1 MARRAAGPGRV
12 VLTGGPLGVAE
23 VVAVARGRVPV
34 ELGSEGRK
42 RMAAAREVVERAVTE
57 GRRVYGVSTGFGLL
71 ANTAVDPADLEELQ
85 RRIVLSHATGTG
97 DPLEVEV
104 VRAMQL
110 LRARTLTQ
118 GYSGVRP
125 VVVEALVALL
135 AAGVTPV
142 IPEHG
147 SVGASG
153 DLAQLAHLALPLL
166 GEGEVELDG
175 RRLPAAEGLRLA
187 GLEPLRL
194 SFKEGLS
201 LVNGTEGMLA
211 LACLAVA
218 DAEALAAMADVACA
232 MSIEGL
238 LGTDRPFQARLHE
251 LRPHP
256 GQVASA
262 ANLRTMLAGSP
273 ILASHRHSDHAI
285 QDAYSLRCA
294 PQVHGACRD
303 VVAFARQV
311 VERELGSVTDNPVV
325 FAASDEVV
333 SVGNFH
339 GEPLAFVLDFLAI
352 ALAELADI
360 SERRVDRLLDPALNH
375 DLPPFLA
382 RDPGLNSG
390 LMLTQYTAAALV
402 ADCKVLAHP
411 ASVDSIPTSGNQED
425 HVSMGW
431 TAGLKLRRVTPTSAA
446 PWPSRPCAP
455 PRRSTCAPRC
465 ARGRR
470 WRPSWTG
477 SASRSRP
484 WTRTATWPPTW
495 PPSSA
500 WWPTAPWSPPPRRWR
515 APRVTRPGKEPI
527 AWKVHGSS
535 APRGGLSCPAGA
547 GSRRPP
553 CGCSA
558 TTSTP
563 RSPSGPTTWSSTAA
577 PAGRPATGRP
587 STGSWP
593 PCAASATT
601 RPCWSSRASRSGCSG
616 PTASPPGCCWPTP
629 CWCRSGP
636 AGTSSASWRRPG
648 SPCTGR

>member
-1 MARRAAGPGRV
+1 MRGMTRRGEQGAAPDRV

-23 VVAVARGRVPV
+23 VVAVAWGRVLG
-34 ELGSEGRK
+34 ELGGEDRK
-42 RMAAAREVVERAVTE
+42 RMAAPRDVVERAVAE

-85 RRIVLSHATGTG
+85 RRIVLSHATATG
-97 DPLEVEV
+97 DPMEVEV
-104 VRAMQL
+104 VRGMQL

-118 GYSGVRP
+118 GHSGVRP
-125 VVVEALVALL
+125 VVVEALLALL

-166 GEGEVELDG
+166 GEGEVQVDG
-175 RRLPAAEGLRLA
+175 RRVPAAEGLRLA

-211 LACLAVA
+211 LACLAIA
-218 DAEALAAMADVACA
+218 DAEALTAMADVACA

-325 FAASDEVV
+325 FAES
-333 SVGNFH
+333 
-339 GEPLAFVLDFLAI
+339 
-352 ALAELADI
+352 
-360 SERRVDRLLDPALNH
+360 DPALNH

-402 ADCKVLAHP
+402 AECKVLAHP

-431 TAGLKLRRVTPTSAA
+431 TAGLKLRRVTANVRRALAIEALCAA
-446 PWPSRPCAP
+446 QAIDL
-455 PRRSTCAPRC
+455 RSPL
-465 ARGRR
+465 
-470 WRPSWTG
+470 
-477 SASRSRP
+477 
-484 WTRTATWPPTW
+484 
-495 PPSSA
+495 
-500 WWPTAPWSPPPRRWR
+500 
-515 APRVTRPGKEPI
+515 RPGAAVAAVLDRVREHVP
-527 AWKVHGSS
+527 ALDSDRYL
-535 APRGGLSCPAGA
+535 APDLAALERLVVDRTLVAA
-547 GSRRPP
+547 
-553 CGCSA
+553 A
-558 TTSTP
+558 EEVV
-563 RSPSGPTTWSSTAA
+563 GPL
-577 PAGRPATGRP
+577 G
-587 STGSWP
+587 
-593 PCAASATT
+593 
-601 RPCWSSRASRSGCSG
+601 
-616 PTASPPGCCWPTP
+616 
-629 CWCRSGP
+629 
-636 AGTSSASWRRPG
+636 
-648 SPCTGR
+648 

>member
-1 MARRAAGPGRV
+1 MTRRGEEGARPGRV

-23 VVAVARGRVPV
+23 VVAVARGQVPV
-34 ELGSEGRK
+34 ELAEEGRK
-42 RMAAAREVVERAVTE
+42 RMAAARDVVERAVTE

-85 RRIVLSHATGTG
+85 RRIVLSHATATG
-97 DPLEVEV
+97 DPLDVEV

-125 VVVEALVALL
+125 LVVEALVALL

-166 GEGEVELDG
+166 GEGEVLVDG
-175 RRLPAAEGLRLA
+175 RRLAAAEGLRQA
-187 GLEPLRL
+187 GLAPVRL

-262 ANLRTMLAGSP
+262 ANLRRMLAGSP

-303 VVAFARQV
+303 VVAFARQL

-325 FAASDEVV
+325 FAETDEVI

-339 GEPLAFVLDFLAI
+339 GEPLAFALDFLAI

-402 ADCKVLAHP
+402 ADCKILAHP

-431 TAGLKLRRVTPTSAA
+431 TAGLKLRRVIANVRRALAIEALCAAQAIDLRAPLRPGAAVSAVM
-446 PWPSRPCAP
+446 
-455 PRRSTCAPRC
+455 
-465 ARGRR
+465 GQV
-470 WRPSWTG
+470 
-477 SASRSRP
+477 RSRVP
-484 WTRTATWPPTW
+484 ALDDDRYL
-495 PPSSA
+495 
-500 WWPTAPWSPPPRRWR
+500 APDL
-515 APRVTRPGKEPI
+515 AALE
-527 AWKVHGSS
+527 
-535 APRGGLSCPAGA
+535 GLVADGTLVA
-547 GSRRPP
+547 
-553 CGCSA
+553 A
-558 TTSTP
+558 AEEVV
-563 RSPSGPTTWSSTAA
+563 GPL
-577 PAGRPATGRP
+577 G
-587 STGSWP
+587 
-593 PCAASATT
+593 
-601 RPCWSSRASRSGCSG
+601 
-616 PTASPPGCCWPTP
+616 
-629 CWCRSGP
+629 
-636 AGTSSASWRRPG
+636 
-648 SPCTGR
+648 

>member
-1 MARRAAGPGRV
+1 MRAMTRRGEEAGPAPGRV

-23 VVAVARGRVPV
+23 VVAVARDRVPV
-34 ELGSEGRK
+34 ELGDEGRK

-85 RRIVLSHATGTG
+85 RRIVLSHATATG

-104 VRAMQL
+104 VRGMQL

-118 GYSGVRP
+118 GFSGVRP
-125 VVVEALVALL
+125 VVVETLVALL
-135 AAGVTPV
+135 AAGITPV

-153 DLAQLAHLALPLL
+153 DLAQLA
-166 GEGEVELDG
+166 EGEVELDG
-175 RRLPAAEGLRLA
+175 RRLPAAEGLAVA

-256 GQVASA
+256 GQLASA

-303 VVAFARQV
+303 VIAFARQV

-325 FAASDEVV
+325 FAATDEVV

-402 ADCKVLAHP
+402 AECKVLAHP

-431 TAGLKLRRVTPTSAA
+431 TAGLKLRRVTANVRRALAIEALCAA
-446 PWPSRPCAP
+446 QAIDL
-455 PRRSTCAPRC
+455 
-465 ARGRR
+465 RG
-470 WRPSWTG
+470 PL
-477 SASRSRP
+477 
-484 WTRTATWPPTW
+484 
-495 PPSSA
+495 
-500 WWPTAPWSPPPRRWR
+500 
-515 APRVTRPGKEPI
+515 RPGAAVAAVMDRVREQVPPLDEDRYL
-527 AWKVHGSS
+527 
-535 APRGGLSCPAGA
+535 APDLAAVERLVADGTLVAA
-547 GSRRPP
+547 
-553 CGCSA
+553 A
-558 TTSTP
+558 EEVV
-563 RSPSGPTTWSSTAA
+563 GPL
-577 PAGRPATGRP
+577 G
-587 STGSWP
+587 
-593 PCAASATT
+593 
-601 RPCWSSRASRSGCSG
+601 
-616 PTASPPGCCWPTP
+616 
-629 CWCRSGP
+629 
-636 AGTSSASWRRPG
+636 
-648 SPCTGR
+648 

>member
-1 MARRAAGPGRV
+1 MVGLSSSQSRIRTRDAAAKRTYDAGMTRREGTGPGRV
-12 VLTGGPLGVAE
+12 LLTGGPLRVAE
-23 VVAVARGRVPV
+23 VVAVARWHVPV
-34 ELGSEGRK
+34 ELGEKGRK
-42 RMAAAREVVERAVTE
+42 RMAGARDVVERAVA
-57 GRRVYGVSTGFGLL
+57 GVRLVYGVSTGFGLL
-71 ANTAVDPADLEELQ
+71 ANTAGDPGDLEELQ

-97 DPLEVEV
+97 DPLDVEV

-118 GYSGVRP
+118 GHSGVRP
-125 VVVEALVALL
+125 VVVEALLALL

-153 DLAQLAHLALPLL
+153 DLAQLAHLAL
-166 GEGEVELDG
+166 
-175 RRLPAAEGLRLA
+175 
-187 GLEPLRL
+187 
-194 SFKEGLS
+194 S

-218 DAEALAAMADVACA
+218 DAEALAAMADLACA

-256 GQVASA
+256 GQAASA
-262 ANLRTMLAGSP
+262 ANLRGLLAGSP

-311 VERELGSVTDNPVV
+311 IERELGSVTDNPVV
-325 FAASDEVV
+325 FADSGDVV

-352 ALAELADI
+352 ALAELADV

-402 ADCKVLAHP
+402 SECKVLAHP

-431 TAGLKLRRVTPTSAA
+431 TAGLKLRRVLANVRRTIAIEALCAA
-446 PWPSRPCAP
+446 QAVDM
-455 PRRSTCAPRC
+455 RSPL
-465 ARGRR
+465 
-470 WRPSWTG
+470 
-477 SASRSRP
+477 
-484 WTRTATWPPTW
+484 
-495 PPSSA
+495 
-500 WWPTAPWSPPPRRWR
+500 
-515 APRVTRPGKEPI
+515 RPGPAVGAALARLRAEVP
-527 AWKVHGSS
+527 ALDSDRYL
-535 APRGGLSCPAGA
+535 APDLAAVESQVASGA
-547 GSRRPP
+547 LV
-553 CGCSA
+553 A
-558 TTSTP
+558 AAEQVT
-563 RSPSGPTTWSSTAA
+563 GPL
-577 PAGRPATGRP
+577 R
-587 STGSWP
+587 
-593 PCAASATT
+593 
-601 RPCWSSRASRSGCSG
+601 
-616 PTASPPGCCWPTP
+616 
-629 CWCRSGP
+629 
-636 AGTSSASWRRPG
+636 
-648 SPCTGR
+648 

>member
-1 MARRAAGPGRV
+1 MRGMTRRGEESAPPDRV
-12 VLTGGPLGVAE
+12 VLTGGPLGIAE
-23 VVAVARGRVPV
+23 VVAVARARAPV
-34 ELGSEGRK
+34 ELGEEGRK
-42 RMAAAREVVERAVTE
+42 RMAAARDVVERAVAE

-85 RRIVLSHATGTG
+85 RRIVLSHATATG
-97 DPLEVEV
+97 DPMAVEV
-104 VRAMQL
+104 VRGMQL

-118 GYSGVRP
+118 GFSGVRP
-125 VVVEALVALL
+125 AVVEALVALL

-166 GEGEVELDG
+166 GEGEVQVDG
-175 RRLPAAEGLRLA
+175 RRVPAAEGLRLA
-187 GLEPLRL
+187 GLAPLRL

-256 GQVASA
+256 GQQASA

-325 FAASDEVV
+325 FAETGEVI

-402 ADCKVLAHP
+402 AECKVLAHP

-431 TAGLKLRRVTPTSAA
+431 TAGLKLRRVTANVRRALAIEALCAA
-446 PWPSRPCAP
+446 QAVDL
-455 PRRSTCAPRC
+455 
-465 ARGRR
+465 
-470 WRPSWTG
+470 
-477 SASRSRP
+477 
-484 WTRTATWPPTW
+484 
-495 PPSSA
+495 
-500 WWPTAPWSPPPRRWR
+500 R
-515 APRVTRPGKEPI
+515 APLRPGAAVAAVLDRVRERVP
-527 AWKVHGSS
+527 ALDSDRYL
-535 APRGGLSCPAGA
+535 APDLAALERLVADGTLVAA
-547 GSRRPP
+547 
-553 CGCSA
+553 A
-558 TTSTP
+558 EEVV
-563 RSPSGPTTWSSTAA
+563 GPL
-577 PAGRPATGRP
+577 G
-587 STGSWP
+587 
-593 PCAASATT
+593 
-601 RPCWSSRASRSGCSG
+601 
-616 PTASPPGCCWPTP
+616 
-629 CWCRSGP
+629 
-636 AGTSSASWRRPG
+636 
-648 SPCTGR
+648 